1 MNKAELLEQMHAGRQ
16 RLDAALA
23 RVADDRWTT
32 PELPGRWS
40 IKDLLAHL
48 GWWEG
53 WIVDLYAALLR
64 GEVPYARHLDQ
75 KAVDDLNAQA
85 LAKYRDLPLAEV
97 RRQEEDAYRNL
108 LSVVE
113 KAPEEDLFDPERFAW
128 LQGER
133 LAEWIANNSYGHYDE
148 HMVDVGRWL
157 GWFEQS
163 NLPPGVVK
171 E

>member
-1 MNKAELLEQMHAGRQ
+1 MNKAELLEQMRAGRQ

-53 WIVDLYAALLR
+53 WIVGIYATLLR
-64 GEVPYARHLDQ
+64 GEAPYARPLDQ
-75 KAVDDLNAQA
+75 ETVDDLNAQA
-85 LAKYRDLPLAEV
+85 LAKYHDQPLAEV

-108 LSVVE
+108 LAVVE
-113 KAPEEDLFDPERFAW
+113 KAPEEDLLDPHRFAW
-128 LQGER
+128 LQGQT
-133 LAEWIANNSYGHYDE
+133 LAEWIINNAYGHYDE
-148 HMVDVGRWL
+148 HLADVLRWL
-157 GWFEQS
+157 G
-163 NLPPGVVK
+163 
-171 E
+171 

>member
-1 MNKAELLEQMHAGRQ
+1 MNKAELLGQMRAGRQ

-23 RVADDRWTT
+23 RVDDDRWTT
-32 PELPGRWS
+32 PELPDRWS

-64 GEVPYARHLDQ
+64 DKVPYARHLDQ

-85 LAKYRDLPLAEV
+85 LAKYHDQSLAEV

-113 KAPEEDLFDPERFAW
+113 NAPEEDLFDAHRFAW

-133 LAEWIANNSYGHYDE
+133 LAEWIIGNAYGHYDE
-148 HMVDVGRWL
+148 HLADVLRWL
-157 GWFEQS
+157 G
-163 NLPPGVVK
+163 
-171 E
+171 

>member
-1 MNKAELLEQMHAGRQ
+1 MNKSELLEQIRTGRQ

-23 RVADDRWTT
+23 QVDDDRWTT
-32 PELPGRWS
+32 PELSGQWS

-48 GWWEG
+48 GWWED

-64 GEVPYARHLDQ
+64 DEVPYARHLDQ

-85 LAKYRDLPLAEV
+85 LAKYRNQPLAEV

-108 LSVVE
+108 LAVVE
-113 KAPEEDLFDPERFAW
+113 KSPEEDLFDPKRFAW

-133 LAEWIANNSYGHYDE
+133 LAEWFANNSYGHYDE
-148 HMVDVGRWL
+148 HLVDVLRWL
-157 GWFEQS
+157 G
-163 NLPPGVVK
+163 
-171 E
+171 

>member
-1 MNKAELLEQMHAGRQ
+1 MNKIELLEQIRRGRQ

-23 RVADDRWTT
+23 QVDDDRWTT
-32 PELPGRWS
+32 PELSGQWS

-48 GWWEG
+48 GWWEE

-64 GEVPYARHLDQ
+64 DEVPYARHLDQ

-97 RRQEEDAYRNL
+97 RRQEEDAYQNL

-113 KAPEEDLFDPERFAW
+113 KAPEGDLFDTKRFAW
-128 LQGER
+128 LEGET

-148 HMVDVGRWL
+148 HLVDVGRWL
-157 GWFEQS
+157 G
-163 NLPPGVVK
+163 
-171 E
+171 